1 MNSIKFTMLILIVFA
16 SLFVQADSIFAV
28 SFERGGA
35 TLSFQPANGR
45 FEVNKIFSVAV
56 LVDSPGEAMNA
67 SEARI
72 VFSSDKLEVL
82 NISKE
87 NSIFNLWVEDPI
99 FSNKDGAITFAGVLP
114 NPGFIG
120 MRGKIIDITFKVKQE
135 GLAELAI
142 TNARTLAN
150 DGFGTDMLKGS
161 KNASYIFTPQNLRKT
176 KSVSGNDSRVGLADF
191 SMLVGN
197 WGKANGAGAR
207 FDLNKDGIVGV
218 MDIIILFSRLW

>member
-1 MNSIKFTMLILIVFA
+1 MNAIKFTILILIVFA

-28 SFERGGA
+28 FFERGGA
-35 TLSFQPANGR
+35 TLSFQPANGG

-72 VFSSDKLEVL
+72 VFPPDKLEAL
-82 NISKE
+82 SISKE
-87 NSIFNLWVEDPI
+87 NSIFSLWVEDPM
-99 FSNKDGAITFAGVLP
+99 FSNKNGAITFAGVLP

-120 MRGKIIDITFKVKQE
+120 MRGKIINITFKAKKV
-135 GLAELAI
+135 GRAELAI
-142 TNARTLAN
+142 TNARVLAN
-150 DGFGTDMLKGS
+150 DGLGTDMLRES
-161 KNASYIFTPQNLRKT
+161 KDASYIFTAQNLGNI
-176 KSVSGNDSRVGLADF
+176 KSGSGNDPMVGLADF
-191 SMLVGN
+191 STLVGN
-197 WGKANGAGAR
+197 WGKANGVGAR